1 MSDTHALSETIGSIY
16 DCAIDPSLWPV
27 ALERVARLFGGR
39 TASIGISDTLTRE
52 TIIRT
57 SWGVSEP
64 YESSYAG
71 YVATLPVYQSYA
83 RMQVEEAKGGAMLY
97 DIEAFKK
104 TDFYREWAAPQGLID
119 VAALC
124 IMNDSSRFGMFGVNT
139 GTDRPLVGERD
150 LKILRML
157 APHVRRA
164 ATISDLLDTSAL
176 SARRL
181 EALIDGLDLG
191 IAFVDQSMRLVHAN
205 DAARRYLDAGDGI
218 TCHAGRIGVSAPRSR
233 DAFEHALERAG
244 RGDAEM
250 GRAGFSLPVP
260 RHGGD
265 PLVLHV
271 LPLARGEGRRL
282 LAPSS
287 LAAVF
292 ITSPDARPVAAA
304 DALASLFDLTR
315 VEAVTLTHLSAG
327 SSPGEVASRLG
338 MPLSTVKS
346 QLKRIFRK
354 TGTSRQPELV
364 HLVSGVGF
372 MRPTAP

>member
-1 MSDTHALSETIGSIY
+1 MPDTHALSETIGSIY
-16 DCAIDPSLWPV
+16 DCAIDPSLWPI
-27 ALERVARLFGGR
+27 ALEQVARLFGGR

-57 SWGVSEP
+57 SWGVPEP

-83 RMQVEEAKGGAMLY
+83 RMQVEEAKGGSMLY
-97 DIEAFKK
+97 DIEEFKK
-104 TDFYREWAAPQGLID
+104 TEFYREWAEPQGLID

-139 GTDRPLVGERD
+139 GTDRPLVGEKD
-150 LKILRML
+150 LRLLRLL

-181 EALIDGLDLG
+181 EALIDGLELG
-191 IAFVDQSMRLVHAN
+191 IAFVDRSMRLVHAN
-205 DAARRYLDAGDGI
+205 EAARRHLDAGDGI
-218 TCHAGRIGVSAPRSR
+218 TGHAGRLGVSAPRSR
-233 DAFEHALERAG
+233 EALEQALERAG
-244 RGDAEM
+244 RGDADM
-250 GRAGFSLPVP
+250 GRAGYSLPVP
-260 RHGGD
+260 RQGRD

-271 LPLARGEGRRL
+271 LPLARGEGRRV
-282 LAPSS
+282 LAPSA

-292 ITSPDARPVAAA
+292 VTSPDARPVAAA

-315 VEAVTLTHLSAG
+315 VEAVTLTHLSEG
-327 SSPGEVASRLG
+327 RSPGDVANRLG
-338 MPLSTVKS
+338 MPVSTVKS

-364 HLVSGVGF
+364 HLVSGLNM